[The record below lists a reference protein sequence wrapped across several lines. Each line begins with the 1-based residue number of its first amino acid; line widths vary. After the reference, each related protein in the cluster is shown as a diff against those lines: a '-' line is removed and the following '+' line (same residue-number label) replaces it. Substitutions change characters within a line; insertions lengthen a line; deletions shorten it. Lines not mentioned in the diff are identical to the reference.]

1 MSDSDKKHRPIRS
14 FAIRSGR
21 MTDSQRQ
28 GLNAHLEQ
36 WGLSKAETPIDL
48 SAQFGNSNPVALE
61 IGFGMGD
68 SLAQMAAAKPDWN
81 FIGIE
86 VHLPGIGRLLSL
98 AEKQGLTNIRVFHD
112 DAVAIL
118 QTSIAEHSLQR
129 INIYFPDPWHKTKH
143 HKRRLIQPAFIQ
155 LLRSRLACDG
165 LLHIATDWQPYAE
178 HILAVMQQQ
187 QLFENVAG
195 DKQFVLAADYDRT
208 ETKFERRGRRLGHGV
223 WDMVYRAIPANM
235 VDGDKQ

>member
-1 MSDSDKKHRPIRS
+1 MSDSETKHRPIRS

-21 MTDSQRQ
+21 MTESQRH
-28 GLNAHLEQ
+28 GLQAHLKR
-36 WGLSKAETPIDL
+36 WGLSRTETPIDFA
-48 SAQFGNSNPVALE
+48 AQFGNSNPIALE

-68 SLAQMAAAKPDWN
+68 SLAQMAAAKPEWN

-98 AEKQGLTNIRVFHD
+98 AQKGELTNIRVFHD

-118 QTSIAEHSLQR
+118 QNCIAEKSLQR
-129 INIYFPDPWHKTKH
+129 INIYFPDPWHKKKH

-155 LLRSRLACDG
+155 LLHSRLASG
-165 LLHIATDWQPYAE
+165 GILHIATDWQPYAE

-187 QLFENVAG
+187 SLFENVAG
-195 DKQFVLAADYDRT
+195 DEQFVLAKDYDRP
-208 ETKFERRGRRLGHGV
+208 ETKFERRGLRLGHGV
-223 WDMVYRAIPANM
+223 WDMAYRALP
-235 VDGDKQ
+235 G